1 MTQTLNVNNKEI
13 LLDDVGFL
21 KNLEDW
27 NEDIANAFA
36 REENIQLSEAHWEVI
51 HLLREF
57 YQQFEISPAMRI
69 LVKQVKQKLGDEK
82 GKSVY
87 LLKLF
92 PESPARVAS
101 RIAGL
106 PKPTNC
112 L

>member
-1 MTQTLNVNNKEI
+1 MTQHLIVDDQEI
-13 LLDDVGFL
+13 PLDDVGFL
-21 KNLEDW
+21 KNLNDW
-27 NEDIANAFA
+27 NENIALAFA
-36 REENIQLSEAHWEVI
+36 KEEHIQLTPAHWEII

-69 LVKQVKQKLGDEK
+69 LVKQVKQKLGPEK
-82 GKSVY
+82 GNSVY
-87 LLKLF
+87 LLTLF
-92 PESPARVAS
+92 PESPARLAS